1 MLFFGAVGALAPV
14 DGVLVWAWQR
24 AGLLV
29 TVLLLGAAGRSG
41 ANLILHLLVALGSTA
56 PAHSSVHPVLA
67 YMSPTRTGPGC
78 CGKHDRMDGGG
89 LCFSFIDWSAA
100 KKTAPTRRANRRE
113 LDVDLIHVRP
123 LIFLPSDHRTF
134 HVYICQPNT

>member
-67 YMSPTRTGPGC
+67 YMSPPRTGPGC
-78 CGKHDRMDGGG
+78 CGKHDRMDGAE
-89 LCFSFIDWSAA
+89 LCFSFIDWSPP
-100 KKTAPTRRANRRE
+100 KQPTPTYSSTLRT
-113 LDVDLIHVRP
+113 LYVHLIH
-123 LIFLPSDHRTF
+123 LS
-134 HVYICQPNT
+134 